1 MKILKQHLDTCAIFC
16 KLTRPMR
23 ARNISGVGSDI
34 RMVLGEITVVVA
46 FVAKIAD
53 SVVGVKVAIIRI
65 NSQKKDNQRMGA
77 A

>member
-1 MKILKQHLDTCAIFC
+1 
-16 KLTRPMR
+16 
-23 ARNISGVGSDI
+23 
-34 RMVLGEITVVVA
+34 MVLGEVTVVVA
-46 FVAKIAD
+46 VVAKIAD